1 MCERRGIGV
10 ETGIRR
16 GSVSAEACLAVTC
29 IAPHGAWPVPCSGR
43 PAALALTR
51 LRCSTTCSAL
61 SLALREHGDAHD
73 PESSVPS
80 VCPLA
85 ERDVTLSAQEVEEV
99 PCPIVGIG
107 SSAGGLDAFR
117 RLLRTLPVDTGM
129 AFVLVQHLDPNHE
142 SILASL
148 LGGSTTMAVTE
159 VQQDERILENHIYVI
174 PPSKTLTVSR
184 GHLRLEPRDTSSAP
198 FLPIDALF
206 EALAEMDGRCA
217 IGVVLSGMGADGTLG
232 LRAIGAAGGVTI
244 VQEPA
249 SARFDAM
256 PRSAI
261 TAGVV
266 DMVLTPEAIGEELG
280 RIAHHPYLSAAEE
293 LRREEPQ
300 ASPPPPDLGAVLVQL
315 RQATGTD
322 FGAYKR
328 ATLGRRIARRML
340 VHHLDSHAAYA
351 ALLEQRPDETAALFE
366 DCLIGVTSFFRDR
379 AVFEA
384 LAATVIPALIDERS
398 DASPVRVWV
407 AGCATG
413 EEVYSIAICLLERAA
428 AKGRPTAI
436 KIFGTDLSEQAL
448 AKARAGIYPD
458 TIERD
463 VSPERL
469 SRYFTASSGHY
480 QVSKSVRDVCI
491 FARHDLTR
499 DAPYSRMDL
508 VSCRNV
514 LIYLELPAQESVL
527 ASLHY
532 GINPGGFLL
541 LGPAE
546 TVGPL
551 SGRFAAMD
559 EKHRIYMRKQGAA
572 ATRVPS
578 TPRATAAGALGPTH
592 PVSTFDVLREADRI
606 TLARYAPAAVVID
619 GSLRVLEFRGDTDP
633 FFDHG
638 HGKATLDLGRLLR
651 KGLLVGVRNAIEE
664 AHRHDATA
672 QSRDLR
678 VHYRG
683 DFLSVNVSVV
693 PLRGRA
699 TTERCALVLFDLVT
713 KGVELGVG
721 ARPGGDPERSRDEEL
736 VRLDRGL
743 AQTTEYMHALL
754 REHEV
759 ALEELQSSNEEALA
773 SNEEMQSVNEE
784 LQTAQEEIQ
793 SANEELATLNEE
805 LHDRNAELS
814 RTNLEIREALASAN
828 ALIDTVRQPL
838 LVLDVGLRVERAN
851 AAFHEAFDTT
861 PEQTR
866 GRHVSEVCGGQWN
879 RPELLAA
886 LQAVLADKSSFE
898 RLHLA
903 IGSAHDPRTLWVGA
917 QELHLELGTHRH
929 VLVSFDDRTE
939 AQRIE
944 REREAVVTLSDDA
957 RRRAEAS
964 DVLKDQLVATVSHE
978 LRGPLN
984 VISGWTNILL
994 GAAPSPDPTTQARAL
1009 AAIVRSVKAQ
1019 GRLLSDLLDHS
1030 RFATGGLHLERT
1042 PVDLV
1047 NIAQAALESVRASAE
1062 VKGVEL
1068 ELTGRRAVSIVLGD
1082 PDRLQQVMWNLFF
1095 NAVKFTPRG
1104 GSVRATVTREG
1115 QHALVVVRDTGS
1127 GIPSD
1132 FLAHVFDRFRQA
1144 DGASTRTQP
1153 GLGLGLTLVRELVEL
1168 HGGTVHAESEGAGK
1182 GAVFTVRLPI
1192 AAMLL
1197 PLEADVPSVGPQLSA
1212 PTEERPLEGTHI
1224 LVVDDEAD
1232 AREAVV
1238 DVLARHGART
1248 SAASSVAEALA
1259 SVAAELPDL
1268 LVTDLGMPVEDG
1280 YELIRR
1286 LRLLPADAGG
1296 ALRAVVLSGYATG
1309 GHRARA
1315 LTAGFEGYLEKP
1327 VAPIDLVATLV
1338 RLRRRA

>member
-1 MCERRGIGV
+1 MSAHE
-10 ETGIRR
+10 
-16 GSVSAEACLAVTC
+16 GS
-29 IAPHGAWPVPCSGR
+29 
-43 PAALALTR
+43 
-51 LRCSTTCSAL
+51 
-61 SLALREHGDAHD
+61 D
-73 PESSVPS
+73 
-80 VCPLA
+80 
-85 ERDVTLSAQEVEEV
+85 V

-117 RLLRTLPVDTGM
+117 RLLRALPIDTGM

-148 LGGSTTMAVTE
+148 LSGETKMAVTE
-159 VQQDERILENHIYVI
+159 VQQDERVLENRIYVI
-174 PPSKTLTVSR
+174 PPSKTLTVSH
-184 GHLRLEPRDTSSAP
+184 GFLRLEPRDSSSTP

-206 EALAEMDGRCA
+206 RALAEMDGRCA

-232 LRAIGAAGGVTI
+232 LRAIAAAGGVTL
-244 VQEPA
+244 VQEPG
-249 SARFDAM
+249 SAKYDAM

-261 TAGVV
+261 AAGVA

-280 RIAHHPYLSAAEE
+280 RLARHPYVSDAEQI
-293 LRREEPQ
+293 RREDPRAGEP
-300 ASPPPPDLGAVLVQL
+300 AAPDLGAVLVHL

-351 ALLEQRPDETAALFE
+351 ALLEKRPDETAALFE
-366 DCLIGVTSFFRDR
+366 DCLISVTSFFRDA
-379 AVFEA
+379 AVFDA
-384 LAATVIPALIDERS
+384 LAASVIPALIDERP

-428 AKGRPTAI
+428 AMGRPAAI
-436 KIFGTDLSEQAL
+436 KIFGTDLSEHAL

-458 TIERD
+458 TIEHD

-469 SRYFTASSGHY
+469 SRFFTASAGHY

-514 LIYLELPAQESVL
+514 LIYLELPAQETVL

-532 GINPGGFLL
+532 AINPGGFLL

-551 SGRFAAMD
+551 AGRFAAMD
-559 EKHRIYMRKQGAA
+559 EKHRLYMRKQGTGP
-572 ATRVPS
+572 TRVPS
-578 TPRATAAGALGPTH
+578 TLRASGNASVLAATTTQGM
-592 PVSTFDVLREADRI
+592 STFDVLREADRA
-606 TLARYAPAAVVID
+606 TLARYAPAGVVID

-638 HGKATLDLGRLLR
+638 HGRATLDLARLLR
-651 KGLLVGVRNAIEE
+651 KGLLVGVRKAIED
-664 AHRHDATA
+664 AQQHDAPA
-672 QSRDLR
+672 HSGDLR

-683 DFLSVNVSVV
+683 DFIAVSASVF
-693 PLRGRA
+693 PLRGRS
-699 TTERCALVLFDLVT
+699 TTERCFLVLF
-713 KGVELGVG
+713 ELESQRADPSAGH
-721 ARPGGDPERSRDEEL
+721 RQRSEPERTRDEEL

-743 AQTTEYMHALL
+743 AQTTDYMHALL

-759 ALEELQSSNEEALA
+759 ALEELQSSNEEALS

-793 SANEELATLNEE
+793 SANEELETLNQE
-805 LHDRNAELS
+805 LHDRNNDLS
-814 RTNLEIREALASAN
+814 QTNLEFREALASAN

-838 LVLDVGLRVERAN
+838 LVLDAGLRVERAN

-861 PEQTR
+861 PDQIR
-866 GRHVSEVCGGQWN
+866 GGHVAEVCGGQWN
-879 RPELLAA
+879 RPELLDA
-886 LQAVLADKSSFE
+886 LKEVLAARTSFE
-898 RLHLA
+898 RFLIT
-903 IGSAHDPRTLWVGA
+903 IGSAHDPRPLWIGA
-917 QELHLELGTHRH
+917 RELHLERGTQRH
-929 VLVSFDDRTE
+929 LLVSFDDRTE
-939 AQRIE
+939 ALRIE
-944 REREAVVTLSDDA
+944 RERDAVVTLSDDA

-1047 NIAQAALESVRASAE
+1047 NIAQSALGSVRASAE

-1115 QHALVVVRDTGS
+1115 QHAIVVVRDTGS
-1127 GIPSD
+1127 GIPAD
-1132 FLAHVFDRFRQA
+1132 FLTHVFDRFRQA
-1144 DGASTRTQP
+1144 DSASTRTQP

-1168 HGGTVHAESEGAGK
+1168 HGGTVHVESGGAGK
-1182 GAVFTVRLPI
+1182 GATFTVRLPI

-1197 PLEADVPSVGPQLSA
+1197 PLEAEAPSVGPLASS
-1212 PTEERPLEGTHI
+1212 PEEGRPLEGTYV

-1259 SVAAELPDL
+1259 LVAAELPDL

-1338 RLRRRA
+1338 RLRRRD